1 MFLSF
6 REQTNLDWWRMSD
19 NKKWKQDYM
28 PVFTLDIFCYHNG
41 VCYFFCNIL
50 MIYIRSSTQ
59 IFGNSFFFGNSF
71 IKKRRMSQLCN
82 EPMMVTN
89 ASEKCLKMFNLCFL
103 QTPLNET
110 VSSSDLN
117 SLTYITQVGCG
128 LSMFFLCMVFFM
140 HFLLR

>member
-28 PVFTLDIFCYHNG
+28 PVFTLDIFCYLIG

-50 MIYIRSSTQ
+50 MIYIPSTTQ
-59 IFGNSFFFGNSF
+59 IFGNSFFL
-71 IKKRRMSQLCN
+71 SQLCN

-89 ASEKCLKMFNLCFL
+89 ASENCLKMFNLCFL
-103 QTPLNET
+103 QTPLTET
-110 VSSSDLN
+110 ISSSELN

-128 LSMFFLCMVFFM
+128 LSMFFLSIVFFM